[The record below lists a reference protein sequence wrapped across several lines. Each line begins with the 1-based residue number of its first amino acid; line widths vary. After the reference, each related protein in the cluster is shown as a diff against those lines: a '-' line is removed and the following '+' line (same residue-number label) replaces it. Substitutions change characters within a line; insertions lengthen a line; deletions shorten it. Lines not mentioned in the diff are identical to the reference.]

1 MRLSG
6 RPTAG
11 PPFEGR
17 SGRLSSTGG
26 AAAPRELRR
35 GWEVGMALFDAYG
48 RPVDTGLLKEEQAAA
63 TFSGIRNIYSIM
75 HPSIGITP
83 EKLNAILRQSELVD
97 LFVPGALRGYGGK
110 RPPLSLGPLNPETD
124 RRSTRHHGK

>member
-83 EKLNAILRQSELVD
+83 EKLNAILRQSELGDPYLFLELCEDMEEKD
-97 LFVPGALRGYGGK
+97 LHY
-110 RPPLSLGPLNPETD
+110 LSVL
-124 RRSTRHHGK
+124 STRKQTVAQL